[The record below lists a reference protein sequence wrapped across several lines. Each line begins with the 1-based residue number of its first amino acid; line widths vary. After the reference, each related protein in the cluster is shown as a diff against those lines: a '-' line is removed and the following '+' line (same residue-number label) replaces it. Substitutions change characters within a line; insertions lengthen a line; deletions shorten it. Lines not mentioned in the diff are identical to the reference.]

1 MMTYNSARQHHQTF
15 LPYSYVDSLGEVHW
29 IPAAQARPKQPE
41 ILFITSFPPRE
52 CGIANYSSDLLNA
65 LRGKFGNTYKLS
77 VCALE
82 SDTQQYNYPS
92 NPRFIFN
99 TDRSK
104 GFQNIVEQINDAK
117 EIQVIVVQH
126 EFGFFGKNQ
135 AALMDFWRHLNKPLV
150 FVFHTVIP
158 FPDLEMHENVNRL
171 VGFAARVVV
180 MTQMSADILVRDYDV
195 DPTLITTIPHGTHLV
210 PHLDKI
216 ELKRKYK
223 LSGQRVLTTFG
234 LLSEGKSIE
243 TTLYALPK
251 IIAEYP
257 DVIFL
262 IIGVT
267 HPEIVKKQGEKYR
280 ESLQEKI
287 FELGL
292 ENNVRFV
299 NGYLPVEE
307 ILEYLQLTDIYLF
320 TSKDRNQAVSG
331 TMSYAIGC
339 GCAIVSTP
347 IPHAIELLKDD
358 VGVIVDFED
367 PYQLSEAV
375 LGLLNDEVRRIK
387 LGLNG
392 LHRMASTAWENSAI
406 AHAAIFQE
414 LSHTPTE
421 LEFKLPPLNLAHIE
435 KLTTSKGMI
444 QFSEINKPNELTGY
458 TLDDNARALVAMCMH
473 YQRTADSDDLRL
485 IHVYFDFITQCLQ
498 HNGMF
503 LNYID
508 ENGDFTSQNR
518 RENLEDSNGRA
529 IWALGYVISMGK
541 SLPEY
546 MIEEAIVM
554 MNSAFRNVKRMHSP
568 RAMAFVIKGLYYKSM
583 TVSGT
588 SDIELLKTLSNR
600 LVQLYKHESNR
611 NWHWFESYLTYGNSV
626 LPEAML
632 CAWIVTKDITYRD
645 VAKSTFDFLL
655 SIVFQGNELTMISN
669 QGWLHRSEPPIVLK
683 KGGEQPIDVAYL
695 VMALRKFS
703 MEFPDQGYLEKIKP
717 AFDWFLGA
725 NHLKQIMYNPCT
737 GGCYDG
743 LEFDHVNLNQGAES
757 TVSYLLARLTVMD
770 EDIEVNI
777 PPSRLSTMS

>member
-1 MMTYNSARQHHQTF
+1 MGQ
-15 LPYSYVDSLGEVHW
+15 VHW
-29 IPAAQARPKQPE
+29 IPSAQAPSPQTE

-65 LRGKFGNTYKLS
+65 LKGKFGNTYKLS
-77 VCALE
+77 ICALE
-82 SDTQQYNYPS
+82 SDSQQHQYPS

-104 GFQNIVEQINDAK
+104 GFQTIVDQINDAK
-117 EIQVIVVQH
+117 EIQVVVVQH

-158 FPDLEMHENVNRL
+158 FPSPEMSENVKRL
-171 VGFAARVVV
+171 VGFAARIVV
-180 MTQMSADILVRDYDV
+180 MTQMSADILVRDYKV

-210 PHLDKI
+210 PHLDKVD
-216 ELKRKYK
+216 LKRKYN
-223 LSGQRVLTTFG
+223 LLGQRVLTTFG

-243 TTLYALPK
+243 TTLFALPR
-251 IIAEYP
+251 IIADYP
-257 DVIFL
+257 DVMFL

-280 ESLQEKI
+280 ELLEEKVC
-287 FELGL
+287 ELGL
-292 ENNVRFV
+292 ENNVRFI

-367 PYQLSEAV
+367 PHQLSAAV
-375 LGLLNDEVRRIK
+375 LGLLNDDVRRIN

-414 LSHTPTE
+414 LSKLPAQLDFE
-421 LEFKLPPLNLAHIE
+421 LPPLNLAHIE

-458 TLDDNARALVAMCMH
+458 TLDDNSRALVAMCMH
-473 YQRTADSDDLRL
+473 YKHSAQLDDLRL
-485 IHVYFDFITQCLQ
+485 IQVYFDFISQCIKQ
-498 HNGMF
+498 NGQF

-508 ENGDFTSQNR
+508 ENGDFTNQNK

-529 IWALGYVISMGK
+529 IWALGYVISMGAL
-541 SLPEY
+541 LPEN
-546 MIEEAIVM
+546 MIEDAIM
-554 MNSAFRNVKRMHSP
+554 LINSALRNVKRMHSP
-568 RAMAFVIKGLYYKSM
+568 RAMAFVIKGLYYKQKM
-583 TVSGT
+583 VSAT
-588 SDIELLKTLSNR
+588 SDMEILRTLSNR
-600 LVQLYKHESNR
+600 LVQMFKHESNK

-632 CAWIVTKDITYRD
+632 CAWRVTKEQSYRD

-655 SIVFQGNELTMISN
+655 SVVFQGNELTMISN
-669 QGWLHRSEPPIVLK
+669 QGWLHRSDPPIVLK
-683 KGGEQPIDVAYL
+683 RGGEQPIDVAYL

-703 MEFPDQGYLEKIKP
+703 MEFPENGYLEKIKY

-757 TVSYLLARLTVMD
+757 TVSYLLARLTLME
-770 EDIEVNI
+770 EDHIVLSAPI
-777 PPSRLSTMS
+777 RLPLVS